1 MDDGDICDEDD
12 GNVED
17 VWKLL
22 LLIPISEPILFLTN
36 LSSKSPYL
44 SWLTITPFLEE
55 SMIFLAEVLFD
66 VVMCCSV
73 FCYLRN
79 QKVSD

>member
-1 MDDGDICDEDD
+1 MDDGDIWDED
-12 GNVED
+12 GSVED
-17 VWKLL
+17 DWKLL
-22 LLIPISEPILFLTN
+22 LLIPISEPILFLTS

-66 VVMCCSV
+66 MLIRCCYV
-73 FCYLRN
+73 LC
-79 QKVSD
+79 